1 MSWSSRASIRAK
13 VSVTEKPLLPSPI
26 PCYNILMNTLDPLI
40 LKANQTRD
48 LKAAGAVL
56 AEFVRL
62 AQEDARAFVPLS
74 PEGKL
79 PVTNVMGE
87 KYIRAFTSIDHAGN
101 EELTPMKLKDLF
113 ALALIEKSLDGLLF
127 NMGEYIFV
135 LTGWMMDE
143 LAEHITVSPEMV
155 EFVAR
160 LLGEDDPS

>member
-40 LKANQTRD
+40 LKANQTHD

-101 EELTPMKLKDLF
+101 EELTPMKLKDLYAF
-113 ALALIEKSLDGLLF
+113 AYVEKSIEGILF
-127 NMGEYIFV
+127 NSGEYIFPLV
-135 LTGWMMDE
+135 GWMLE
-143 LAEHITVSPEMV
+143 EIAKHISVSPEMIM
-155 EFVAR
+155 
-160 LLGEDDPS
+160 LLADMLEKDE